1 MDTEFHFLPIKF
13 KGCLYLLIWRREV
26 DEANSRSI
34 AEFVA
39 ETNFGNNEFDKSIL
53 PIAIV
58 LFDAYGSPELKES
71 LQRGVGKK
79 MVLPLF

>member
-1 MDTEFHFLPIKF
+1 M
-13 KGCLYLLIWRREV
+13 

-79 MVLPLF
+79 VVFPFFSGKLLEETSVA

>member
-1 MDTEFHFLPIKF
+1 M
-13 KGCLYLLIWRREV
+13 

-79 MVLPLF
+79 KWFFPFFSGKFPEETSVA